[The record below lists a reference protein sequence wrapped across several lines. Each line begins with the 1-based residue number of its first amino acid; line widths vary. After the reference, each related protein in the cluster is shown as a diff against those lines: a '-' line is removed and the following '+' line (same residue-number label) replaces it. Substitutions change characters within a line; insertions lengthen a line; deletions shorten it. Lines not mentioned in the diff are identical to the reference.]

1 MKLKRLNVIL
11 LSVLFFVTG
20 YTQLFASEISDTLNS
35 VQALLKE
42 KNYHRAQR
50 VLIDK
55 LKTNQNSYK
64 LWLALGYVYEADE
77 NFSKALKAFMLASE
91 LKTNIPGLT
100 DRILRLQQIV
110 KTQRN
115 AKGQDKTSQSL
126 FERARYQ
133 IAFGQ
138 KKEGFK
144 TLYEAI
150 EADRSLLS
158 DDYGLIPQGMEY
170 FKNNPDLI
178 TDSEFYL
185 GAFQYYA
192 GYYNQALNT
201 LNKFIADA
209 GTSPRQ
215 KDAKKIV
222 EECQMILEQIKA
234 QAKQL
239 AQAKAAR
246 EAEKKD
252 EDEAPQLVM
261 TKEPGKTIP
270 KPQAKKQVNYSSYD
284 RKTPK
289 PKRHENYAVTLAR
302 ARVLELLSE
311 FDNTSVKKQK
321 LKIIWRLGDMRMPF
335 PELMAKFA
343 SILNSEDSIIVMA
356 ALKAISRIGMPG
368 AKICAPYI
376 APLIEEDNFY
386 VKWTTIKIL
395 QDLPI
400 VPETLVPALVK
411 LYKEEKVTMKQNLI
425 INAIFAYGV
434 TGQNILRRMISE
446 APGPDKRPIA
456 EILSILTGEDI
467 EKIIRES

>member
-1 MKLKRLNVIL
+1 
-11 LSVLFFVTG
+11 
-20 YTQLFASEISDTLNS
+20 
-35 VQALLKE
+35 
-42 KNYHRAQR
+42 
-50 VLIDK
+50 
-55 LKTNQNSYK
+55 
-64 LWLALGYVYEADE
+64 
-77 NFSKALKAFMLASE
+77 
-91 LKTNIPGLT
+91 
-100 DRILRLQQIV
+100 
-110 KTQRN
+110 
-115 AKGQDKTSQSL
+115 
-126 FERARYQ
+126 
-133 IAFGQ
+133 
-138 KKEGFK
+138 
-144 TLYEAI
+144 
-150 EADRSLLS
+150 
-158 DDYGLIPQGMEY
+158 
-170 FKNNPDLI
+170 
-178 TDSEFYL
+178 
-185 GAFQYYA
+185 
-192 GYYNQALNT
+192 
-201 LNKFIADA
+201 
-209 GTSPRQ
+209 
-215 KDAKKIV
+215 
-222 EECQMILEQIKA
+222 MILEQIKA